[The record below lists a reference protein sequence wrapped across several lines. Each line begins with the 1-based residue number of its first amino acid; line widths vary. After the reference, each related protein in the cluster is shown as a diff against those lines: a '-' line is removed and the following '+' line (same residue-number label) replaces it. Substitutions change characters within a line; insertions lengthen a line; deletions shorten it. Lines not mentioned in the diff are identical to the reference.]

1 MAACGQRINERKKN
15 CKNLQKSPK
24 KPKNN
29 QKKTYLGPKQ
39 HDLTRHLDLEMV
51 EMGALWLRLVKEST
65 KEKKTQQKS
74 AKMTEIREITKK
86 KTYLGPKQRV
96 LTCYLGFKMMEVGA
110 LWLRLVKESKEK
122 KISKNHQKSQKTKK
136 KNTLGPNDAFWD
148 VVWAFR

>member
-86 KTYLGPKQRV
+86 KNIPWAQTTCFNMLFGLQNDGGGRVMAASGQRI
-96 LTCYLGFKMMEVGA
+96 K
-110 LWLRLVKESKEK
+110 R
-122 KISKNHQKSQKTKK
+122 K
-136 KNTLGPNDAFWD
+136 KNQ
-148 VVWAFR
+148 